1 MTNNIEGEA
10 IRQELSSPQ
19 SRMENGLGYEPM
31 DTSEPEAGEV
41 GEVQE
46 ISTDS
51 DPLSVDP
58 SAIDNDN
65 DNENDNDNDNDNDTD
80 TFSMNIDVPFV
91 ENDNNIENISN
102 ALTMSPLIDDVSAE
116 VHLNQS
122 MSLASSN
129 LEYTSVSEYRELD
142 NSRVECLG
150 VRYPEISSADRN
162 RTAGQRSNSNSNS
175 GSSSD
180 SSSSSSSS
188 SFPNEVQRVPEVN
201 PSQSNESN
209 TRTSES
215 WRSYNDEIDFTTP
228 VPAYGTPVSPKSIK
242 RAGPYILGPLIGTSP
257 VRSIVQCLARKAG
270 TDKYYTIKI
279 LTLKDDSEEETQDDR
294 QGKMLLHAEY
304 SLLSLLQNQEGV
316 VHHHGFFKDSA
327 LEEKTVAKTRI
338 YTGRIVRRLCL
349 VLDCLTSH
357 DFNPRNEELLNLQ
370 HHVIREK
377 KLSEKE
383 SLLIFTDTVRI
394 VAELHKRNI
403 VHRDLKLGNLVL
415 NRKTRKVTI
424 TNFCLGKHLASEN
437 DLLKDQRGSPAYI
450 SPDVLCGKPYLG
462 KPSDMWAL
470 GVVLF
475 TMLYGQF
482 PFYDSTPTQLFV
494 KIKAANYQIPMDNR
508 VSEKTIN
515 LIRDLLVLQP
525 SRRLTAVQVLECLSI
540 IIYTFKI
547 PASIGEEEQ
556 VVPDITDMKDDPVEK
571 KTELAEKSKLRSSN
585 DLFKQINF
593 REQMMMLMNQSQS
606 PLVPRGRSYGQI
618 PVHRVNSDPRE
629 LTPAELEMYRHLIPN
644 DNQRQHSHSSS
655 RRDNVMRARAASRY
669 RPSSHPPRQAALSQS
684 QTQAST
690 PTQNPVSAPQN
701 PANQNPA
708 NQTADNPPPALNST
722 SNVNRSLNWWYP
734 QLSAS
739 LNPNLPPR
747 SSTTSTPET
756 NTNSGSTARS
766 SPLVLGVPVG
776 VGLQASRD
784 PMSARYDHARMS
796 MAIRASL
803 MNRNQRNASE
813 QTRTISSAIN
823 NRSVPSSGDESRSH
837 SHSRFREAIVNQIV
851 SIRARLQQDRIN
863 NIERQIESVRNGLM
877 GNPRSNSAGNNTSSS
892 RYSVARRNLLAQSR
906 HLPYM
911 TNLRYLS
918 TIRNVSNDISRT
930 RATDTSDINLDTVI
944 HNNIN
949 HNSVNEMRNSVSR
962 NGNSDNRDNRFSVSN
977 FADALQQIAN
987 RLGQSLQQ
995 THESNEITRD
1005 SRLTQHDSSESLN
1018 ARDQNN

>member
-31 DTSEPEAGEV
+31 DASEPEAGDA

-46 ISTDS
+46 ISPDS

-58 SAIDNDN
+58 SAI
-65 DNENDNDNDNDNDTD
+65 DNDNDNDTD

-142 NSRVECLG
+142 NPRVECLG

-162 RTAGQRSNSNSNS
+162 RTADQRSSSS
-175 GSSSD
+175 SSSD

-215 WRSYNDEIDFTTP
+215 WRSYNDEIDFTTLI
-228 VPAYGTPVSPKSIK
+228 PAYGTPVSPKSIK

-279 LTLKDDSEEETQDDR
+279 LTLKDDNEEETQDDR

-571 KTELAEKSKLRSSN
+571 KTESAEKSKLRSSN

-655 RRDNVMRARAASRY
+655 RRDNVMRARAATRY

-684 QTQAST
+684 QTQAPT

-708 NQTADNPPPALNST
+708 NQPADNPPALNNT
-722 SNVNRSLNWWYP
+722 SNPNRSLNWWYP
-734 QLSAS
+734 QLSTS

-813 QTRTISSAIN
+813 QTRTISSATS
-823 NRSVPSSGDESRSH
+823 NRSVPSGGDESRSH

-877 GNPRSNSAGNNTSSS
+877 GNPRSNSVGNNTSSS

-995 THESNEITRD
+995 THEFSEITRD